1 MASEPPLDT
10 DPPLDPDP
18 PPDPDPPLAS
28 DPPMVLGPF
37 DPVEERREGALAWGI
52 SELAYTQM
60 QGGAVDHALLP
71 RAAALPAP
79 QPWTCAGPRNIGGR
93 ILSVAQDPG
102 NAQILYAG
110 SAHGGLWRSLDAG
123 DTWDH
128 VGGQGLNDP
137 VAALAIHPGKP
148 KSIWAGTG
156 SHRADSVSGTGLYR
170 YTVAADGTI
179 GAPRRLAPA
188 PPPFELPSNMATVPG
203 LRGAAL
209 RYTAIELDPE
219 NPNAAF
225 VGSQT
230 GLWHCI
236 DPDDG
241 TPPVWLQLLPAEA
254 AALVAGNADPAALP
268 PLASAPLASLN
279 DNWPPYVTDLRVAI
293 DPRIGDRIDI
303 GRGRTEA
310 RFLIVFVAVN
320 ALGSG
325 QNGGVFRGRF
335 DRSTNQIRWDA
346 AAANGIPAPANTTP
360 QFGRARLALCRSQPN
375 NVYAVFE
382 DSFLGAVPPGS
393 PSSPPT
399 TVFLTTDSG
408 DNWAPAGMFTGDNNQ
423 AFYSMVLEVHPDD
436 PNIVVGGTLDLA
448 LSTDAAATF
457 TQILDWQFYDRGD
470 HSQHADQHALMFDV
484 ADRRKLWS
492 GNDGGLSMARDIA
505 APVRPGYWRKRSHG
519 IIAGQF
525 QDLYV
530 FPPHPTDVGAQLRF
544 LTGGGLQDNGSWLSY
559 GGQTWYHIGWAD
571 GCGGAI
577 HPTNPRR
584 IFASQNGTCNY
595 PMIAGGLPPGAGSVI
610 ASDVL
615 ADIRAVQPRM
625 EVAHCGI
632 PNFFGNNAGGPF
644 VGFVAQDPRPANA
657 GQVIYSWTVRT
668 GPPNPT
674 TPLATVFNVPAAT
687 PVPAN
692 FNLPP
697 AVVSGIPAPGPPINF
712 EQVTAVA
719 YGPRPVA
726 PATRVDGWIGTNAGR
741 LLRTTNAPLGAGGAA
756 AAWTALAGWP
766 PAPLRTHR
774 PERVLAHPT
783 DRRVVAVAASQVGAG
798 GQLAADTVTV
808 NVTTPGAI
816 GPAGPARITYT
827 IGGVVSAAIN
837 TAPVLELL
845 DSGLVIRFAAAAL
858 AAGDSWTIAV
868 DNTTAKGGATATEIE
883 VIARLHGRVLLS
895 YDRGATWR
903 DVSWARARPA
913 APARSDSDS
922 LPFCPVTSLR
932 WDLGAGG
939 AGPLRLFAGT
949 LAGVYVLENL
959 PATPPAAPPLPPPP
973 GPLAGF
979 NPVWRPFSG
988 TPASLL
994 PLTLVNDI
1002 EMITSTR
1009 ILRIGT
1015 FGRGIWDCD
1024 LDGAPRRQLYI
1035 RQTVVENGRLYPRVL
1050 PATLR
1055 DDPRIPAGR
1064 LFMDH
1069 AHAFDIRIDTAPFD
1083 FFDDVL
1089 DGVEFD
1095 ERAGVDDIV
1104 PLQRQAVYVQ
1114 VHNSGWDMAGNVDVH
1129 LLWTNSPAAPLAL
1142 GAAPAT
1148 LMPAGLP
1155 NAATFYNPPAFAG
1168 GGIWAQVAAPR
1179 RIDQVRPGEPKV
1191 VRFDWTP
1198 PESLDLPG
1206 TNVALLALCTS
1217 PDDPLPAALPGGVAT
1232 MAQFIASERRAALR
1246 IVPVRTL
1253 PSSDLF
1259 IRDGVD
1265 DDARLGNVAFVGRS
1279 PDIIAVQAAPADPDA
1294 AFARLI
1300 DPRPGD
1306 FIKAGVTNHLYVRVH
1321 NRGATS
1327 TIAEVRLWAVPLDS
1341 NQQPNFAIASWISV
1355 TTAPPA
1361 AGEVAPVPAG
1371 GTALVPVTW
1380 ANPPDPNPAD
1390 LLKAYGLVATI
1401 GSVVGADPAADVPA
1415 IGSADEFWA
1424 YFGERFGS
1432 DNAALR
1438 VLRYVP

>member
-1 MASEPPLDT
+1 MADDDFAIAEI
-10 DPPLDPDP
+10 
-18 PPDPDPPLAS
+18 
-28 DPPMVLGPF
+28 GPI
-37 DPVEERREGALAWGI
+37 DPVEERKEGALAWGI
-52 SELAYTQM
+52 SELAYRQM
-60 QGGAVDHALLP
+60 QSGAVDHALRP
-71 RAAALPAP
+71 RATALPAF

-93 ILSVAQDPG
+93 ILTLAQDPA
-102 NAQILYAG
+102 NALILYAG

-128 VGGQGLNDP
+128 VGGPGLNDP
-137 VAALAIHPGKP
+137 IGALAIHPAKP
-148 KSIWAGTG
+148 KSIWVGTG
-156 SHRADSVSGTGLYR
+156 SHRADSVSGSGIYR

-179 GAPRRLAPA
+179 AAPRRLAPA
-188 PPPFELPSNMATVPG
+188 PPPFERPANMTTVAG

-219 NPNAAF
+219 EPNAAF

-230 GLWHCI
+230 GLWHCT

-241 TPPVWLQLLPAEA
+241 TPPVWLQLLPAEP
-254 AALVAGNADPAALP
+254 AALAAGDADPAGLPALQ
-268 PLASAPLASLN
+268 ATSLASLN
-279 DNWPPYVTDLRVAI
+279 ANWRSYITDVRVAS
-293 DPRIGDRIDI
+293 DPRVADRIDL
-303 GRGRTEA
+303 GGGRTAA
-310 RFLIVFVAVN
+310 RFLIVFAAVSG
-320 ALGSG
+320 LGTPAA
-325 QNGGVFRGRF
+325 GGIFRGRF
-335 DRSTNQIRWDA
+335 DRSTKKIRWDA
-346 AAANGIPAPANTTP
+346 GAVGIPAPP
-360 QFGRARLALCRSQPN
+360 GMGGRFGRARLALCRSQPS
-375 NVYAVFE
+375 NVFAVLQ
-382 DSFLGAVPPGS
+382 DNAPNVS
-393 PSSPPT
+393 PATPVFRSS
-399 TVFLTTDSG
+399 DNG
-408 DNWAPAGMFTGDNNQ
+408 DNWLPGGVFAGDNNQ

-436 PNIVVGGTLDLA
+436 PGIVVGGTLDLA
-448 LSTDAAATF
+448 ISTDGAATF
-457 TQILDWQFYDRGD
+457 SQILDWRFYDRGD

-492 GNDGGLSMARDIA
+492 GNDGGLSMARDIS

-525 QDLYV
+525 QDIAV
-530 FPPHPTDVGAQLRF
+530 FPPHPTDVGARLRF
-544 LTGGGLQDNGSWLSY
+544 LTSGGLQDNGSWISY
-559 GGQTWYHIGWAD
+559 GGPTWYHVGWAD
-571 GCGGAI
+571 GAGSAI
-577 HPTNPRR
+577 HPRDPRAV
-584 IFASQNGTCNY
+584 FSAQNTWCNY
-595 PMIAGGLPPGAGSVI
+595 VVISGNLPPGAGRVL
-610 ASDVL
+610 ASPVL
-615 ADIRAVQPRM
+615 ADITAAQGKM
-625 EVAHCGI
+625 EVGHSWFPLQPGS
-632 PNFFGNNAGGPF
+632 NAGESGPF
-644 VGFVAQDPRPANA
+644 VGFVAQDPRPGNA
-657 GQVIYSWTVRT
+657 GQVMYTWAVYTSTA
-668 GPPNPT
+668 PPAPT
-674 TPLATVFNVPAAT
+674 PIAYRFNVPPAT
-687 PVPAN
+687 APVLPN
-692 FNLPP
+692 FRMNG
-697 AVVSGIPAPGPPINF
+697 AFVTAIPAPGAAING
-712 EQVTAVA
+712 EVATAIA
-719 YGPRPVA
+719 YGPPPVGA
-726 PATRVDGWIGTNAGR
+726 GTRVDGWVGTNAGR
-741 LLRTTNAPLGAGGAA
+741 ILHTTDAPLGTA
-756 AAWTALAGWP
+756 AAWAPLAGFP
-766 PAPLRTHR
+766 PAPLGTFQPDRI
-774 PERVLAHPT
+774 LAHPT
-783 DRRVVAVAASQVGAG
+783 DRRVVAVAASQIGAG
-798 GQLAADTVTV
+798 GPLAARAVTV

-816 GPAGPARITYT
+816 GPAGPAQISYT
-827 IGGVVSAAIN
+827 IGGVVSAAIA

-858 AAGDSWTIAV
+858 VAGDSWKIEV
-868 DNTTAKGGATATEIE
+868 NNTASKLGATATEIE

-895 YDRGATWR
+895 YDRGATWT
-903 DVSWARARPA
+903 DVSWSRARPA
-913 APARSDSDS
+913 APALSDSDS

-988 TPASLL
+988 TPASPL

-1002 EMITSTR
+1002 EMITATR

-1050 PATLR
+1050 PATLP

-1069 AHAFDIRIDTAPFD
+1069 AHAFDIRVDTAPFD

-1095 ERAGVDDIV
+1095 ERAAVDDIV

-1114 VHNSGWDMAGNVDVH
+1114 VHNSGTEPAVNVDVH

-1142 GAAPAT
+1142 GAAPAS
-1148 LMPAGLP
+1148 LMPAGMP

-1168 GGIWAQVAAPR
+1168 GGIWAQVAPPR
-1179 RIDQVRPGEPKV
+1179 RIDRVRPGEPKV
-1191 VRFDWTP
+1191 ARFDWTP

-1232 MAQFIASERRAALR
+1232 MAQFIAAERRAALR
-1246 IVPVRTL
+1246 IVPVRML

-1306 FIKAGVTNHLYVRVH
+1306 FIKGGVTNHLYVRVH
-1321 NRGATS
+1321 NRGATA

-1415 IGSADEFWA
+1415 IASADEFWA